1 MLPTLLG
8 TALAL
13 SAAQADGG
21 QFAVLDCI
29 TKSAEERPIARSRS
43 WITVLEIEQECA
55 PDGGSALQPIMEGV
69 DAQSPGLKASA
80 QEKESVLRALLRVA
94 AANAFI
100 QRLEAGE
107 RPAGLNEGSFDQP
120 VVSFAQCVSF
130 ATLKLLDNQI
140 RGIGPDWDIE
150 RMRAGDMDGAAA
162 NEARKACPITER
174 KLHSCPQEEI
184 ESFGFSDRDEFVAA
198 VALTGSSDVL
208 RLIFPKEEG
217 QAK

>member
-1 MLPTLLG
+1 MLPTLIG
-8 TALAL
+8 SALAL

-21 QFAVLDCI
+21 QFAVLECI

-55 PDGGSALQPIMEGV
+55 PDGGSALEAIMDGV
-69 DAQSPGLKASA
+69 DARSPGLKASA
-80 QEKESVLRALLRVA
+80 KEKEVVLRAMLRVA
-94 AANAFI
+94 AANTFI

-107 RPAGLNEGSFDQP
+107 SPTGLDESSFDQP
-120 VVSFAQCVSF
+120 VVSFAQCASF
-130 ATLKLLDNQI
+130 ATLKLLDNQL
-140 RGIGPDWDIE
+140 RGLGPDWDIE
-150 RMRAGDMDGAAA
+150 RMRAGDMDEAAA
-162 NEARKACPITER
+162 NEARKACLTTER
-174 KLHSCPQEEI
+174 KLRSFSQEGI
-184 ESFGFSDRDEFVAA
+184 ESFGFSDWNEFVAA